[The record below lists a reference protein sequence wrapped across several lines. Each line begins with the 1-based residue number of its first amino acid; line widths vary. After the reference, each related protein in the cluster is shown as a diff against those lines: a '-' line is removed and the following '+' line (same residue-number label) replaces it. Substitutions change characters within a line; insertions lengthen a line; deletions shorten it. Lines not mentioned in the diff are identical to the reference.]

1 MSVMMFL
8 DMLMKT
14 NHWLS
19 IPCRITPLMTT
30 LNCPP
35 RCWIQVGYN
44 FASLTCDIE
53 VLFIFNQFF
62 FLILFSEPIRVPDQP
77 SLEPAATIEAED
89 LNGEEVCDPSDHEE
103 GSVTDEEVIDDPLAH
118 SSPNEVDAVIS
129 SDPEPA
135 AAPGEKKSYA
145 SIVS

>member
-1 MSVMMFL
+1 M
-8 DMLMKT
+8 
-14 NHWLS
+14 
-19 IPCRITPLMTT
+19 
-30 LNCPP
+30 
-35 RCWIQVGYN
+35 
-44 FASLTCDIE
+44 TCDIE
-53 VLFIFNQFF
+53 VLFIFNQFFF